1 MSGKPRDQRNIN
13 KINLIYIIFDMTIIN
28 VISQGLSIVHSVM
41 IGIHKVISG
50 WGKLYP
56 KSEDA
61 ERAGAL
67 RKFWSNQKTVELSN
81 PHS

>member
-1 MSGKPRDQRNIN
+1 M
-13 KINLIYIIFDMTIIN
+13 KIIHVIFQD
-28 VISQGLSIVHSVM
+28 LSILHSVM

-50 WGKLYP
+50 WGKRYP

-67 RKFWSNQKTVELSN
+67 RKFWSNQKTVELLVGISRL
-81 PHS
+81 